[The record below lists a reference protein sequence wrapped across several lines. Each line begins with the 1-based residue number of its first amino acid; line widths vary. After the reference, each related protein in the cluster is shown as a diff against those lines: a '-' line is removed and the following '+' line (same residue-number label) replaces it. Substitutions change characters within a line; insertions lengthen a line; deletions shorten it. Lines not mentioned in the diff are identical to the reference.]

1 MAQPVEVSNDLAK
14 PRIRIRRFVETGDQ
28 RFDEFARQPDDALIF
43 GLDARR
49 GLKDKP
55 CDIDGETQRE
65 NERQDGVEPGAQ
77 G

>member
-14 PRIRIRRFVETGDQ
+14 PRIGIRRFVETGDQ

-43 GLDARR
+43 GLNART
-49 GLKDKP
+49 GLKDQP
-55 CDIDGETQRE
+55 CDIDGETERE
-65 NERQDGVEPGAQ
+65 NERQDGIEPGAQ